1 MARDSSTGDE
11 DLFFQEYD
19 CSDYSDTSS
28 ETSQDEQVTE
38 EEAARLKEFPTFD
51 MQKVLRKQLDS
62 KKAKAKAKG
71 KEINVP
77 IEDEKLGYLDHGD
90 PTYSCDQCGAIFSK
104 GKNAQT
110 AKKKNEFRNKIIEE
124 LMYML
129 REVNPYVEVFRMA
142 KDRIEANGAEPFHMR
157 IIRDRPGKD
166 ARTYNTPT
174 ASEVAALIPGDFHL
188 EMPERDIILEEK
200 PTGKLQRIS
209 EIHTSYLALQYPL
222 VFPYG
227 EDGFRIRQRRYS
239 QDSKGAPKQK
249 QSMRQFFAYRIMERL
264 NESQTLLLSKRLF
277 QQFLCDAFTM
287 IESNRLSFIKYNQSK
302 LRSMDHDSLK
312 AMLNEGSKDMG
323 EQGNKILL
331 PASFVG
337 GPRYMQQQYYDA
349 MATCKHFGFP
359 DLFITFTCNPKWPE
373 ITRFL
378 RKGT

>member
-1 MARDSSTGDE
+1 
-11 DLFFQEYD
+11 
-19 CSDYSDTSS
+19 
-28 ETSQDEQVTE
+28 
-38 EEAARLKEFPTFD
+38 
-51 MQKVLRKQLDS
+51 
-62 KKAKAKAKG
+62 
-71 KEINVP
+71 
-77 IEDEKLGYLDHGD
+77 
-90 PTYSCDQCGAIFSK
+90 
-104 GKNAQT
+104 
-110 AKKKNEFRNKIIEE
+110 
-124 LMYML
+124 MYML

-227 EDGFRIRQRRYS
+227 EDGFRIRQRR
-239 QDSKGAPKQK
+239 
-249 QSMRQFFAYRIMERL
+249 L

-359 DLFITFTCNPKWPE
+359 DLFITFTCNPKWP
-373 ITRFL
+373 RSPDF
-378 RKGT
+378 